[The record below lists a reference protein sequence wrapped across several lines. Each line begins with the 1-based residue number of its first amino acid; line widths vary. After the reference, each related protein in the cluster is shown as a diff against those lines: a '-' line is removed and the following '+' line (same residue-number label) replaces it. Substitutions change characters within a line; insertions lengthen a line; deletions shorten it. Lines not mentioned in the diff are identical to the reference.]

1 MDIGVCYLR
10 LDFESFDIQGLS
22 DSKENSDAADQTG
35 TVTECQD
42 KFTVS
47 VCRYEDICS
56 SHLWEIYGL
65 LYYVSIFDRFF
76 YFDAFQAAASP
87 TIPTICGSNQGQHGN
102 NCNKNIVYNISQIEQ
117 MIMIRSFILFQKFTC
132 SLY

>member
-56 SHLWEIYGL
+56 SQLWEIYDCCITL
-65 LYYVSIFDRFF
+65 VFFIDFSILMHSRQRL
-76 YFDAFQAAASP
+76 APPFQRSVGATKASMV
-87 TIPTICGSNQGQHGN
+87 I
-102 NCNKNIVYNISQIEQ
+102 IVIRISYITFHE
-117 MIMIRSFILFQKFTC
+117 
-132 SLY
+132 

>member
-42 KFTVS
+42 KFTVA

-56 SHLWEIYGL
+56 SHLYGL
-65 LYYVSIFDRFF
+65 LYYVSIFYRFF

-102 NCNKNIVYNISQIEQ
+102 NCNKNIVYNISRIEQ
-117 MIMIRSFILFQKFTC
+117 TIMIRSYIFFQKFTC